1 MYMYINLCQTRI
13 AVGTILNGNIL
24 MEPLHKRPSFFLATK
39 QISGHNGH
47 LPQQLNAGSF
57 FYR

>member
-1 MYMYINLCQTRI
+1 MYINLCQTRI
-13 AVGTILNGNIL
+13 AVGTILNRNIL
-24 MEPLHKRPSFFLATK
+24 MKPLHKRPSFLAIATK